1 MGTNFITLRIH
12 NNVLLL
18 FNRSLSS
25 FFQQISLSLPLRRS
39 VPLSN
44 FPSILPLPLLS
55 RFRYRISFFHF
66 FFFLAFILIFRF
78 CFAAMEGVWS
88 VYGDFEF
95 VYSGTSK
102 EQILFSLILGFGS
115 SLLLAPLLAF
125 LFDSIGGHNKAC
137 LVFCVLHL
145 FVGIWKRIVPQSHP
159 CVWLLTLSSSLA
171 TGIFSFAFEAWIV
184 LENENQGYRLRALT
198 NTFWLMTFIE
208 SASLIG
214 SQVLVNWLLASDVD
228 TGIASSSTAT
238 IFIAIIGIFCV
249 TKGWKQTPHSAPV
262 KDRRWMSYIN
272 IFSDKRIL
280 LLGFAHACLQF
291 SIAIFW
297 ILWAPT
303 LVADGR
309 EVHLGL
315 IYPCLMGARMLGS
328 TVCPWLFCASSSLRI
343 EDCLVYTFTVMG
355 LALSIVAYDYQEI
368 GVLVSLFCLFH
379 AGVGLIIPSL
389 ARLRTIHVP
398 NELRGGMISLSVA
411 PANAAI
417 LFLLIL
423 RGYYQN
429 IENSTMVALAALGL
443 FMASGSM
450 HLLKRLGKQPF
461 GNWHKS

>member
-1 MGTNFITLRIH
+1 MGTKFITLRIH

-25 FFQQISLSLPLRRS
+25 FFQQISLSHPFADQSRS
-39 VPLSN
+39 PTSH
-44 FPSILPLPLLS
+44 
-55 RFRYRISFFHF
+55 RY
-66 FFFLAFILIFRF
+66 FLFLYSLAS
-78 CFAAMEGVWS
+78 AMEGVWS
-88 VYGDFEF
+88 VFGDFEF
-95 VYSGTSK
+95 VYSGASK

-137 LVFCVLHL
+137 LVFCILHL

-159 CVWLLTLSSSLA
+159 CVWFLTLSSSLA

-184 LENENQGYRLRALT
+184 LENEDQGYRLRALT

-328 TVCPWLFCASSSLRI
+328 TVCPWLFCGSSSLRI
-343 EDCLVYTFTVMG
+343 EDCLVYAFTVMG

-398 NELRGGMISLSVA
+398 NELRGGMISLSLA

>member
-25 FFQQISLSLPLRRS
+25 FFQQISLSLPFADQS
-39 VPLSN
+39 LS
-44 FPSILPLPLLS
+44 PTSH
-55 RFRYRISFFHF
+55 RY
-66 FFFLAFILIFRF
+66 FLFLYSLAS
-78 CFAAMEGVWS
+78 AMEGVWS
-88 VYGDFEF
+88 VFGDFEF

-137 LVFCVLHL
+137 LVFCILHL

-159 CVWLLTLSSSLA
+159 CVWFLTLSSSLA

-315 IYPCLMGARMLGS
+315 IYPCLMGSRMLGS
-328 TVCPWLFCASSSLRI
+328 TVCPWLFGGSSSLRI
-343 EDCLVYTFTVMG
+343 EDCLVYAFTVMG

-398 NELRGGMISLSVA
+398 NELRGGMISLSLA

-423 RGYYQN
+423 VRFSN
-429 IENSTMVALAALGL
+429 PKSLEHLG
-443 FMASGSM
+443 
-450 HLLKRLGKQPF
+450 
-461 GNWHKS
+461 